1 MLKQKS
7 IDYIKKVSINYAESI
22 KDSYNRFLIDYYKL
36 PEDLQNR
43 EDIEDW
49 FHKTC
54 TDVDPYLK
62 DLEKELKFLKFNVPK
77 NTFSELELLQ
87 TFHSI
92 VLLQG
97 KIETI
102 IYIGNREINYLI

>member
-62 DLEKELKFLKFNVPK
+62 D
-77 NTFSELELLQ
+77 
-87 TFHSI
+87 
-92 VLLQG
+92 
-97 KIETI
+97 
-102 IYIGNREINYLI
+102 